1 MPERTE
7 YAHGTPSWVDLGT
20 TDVTGAETFYSG
32 IFGWEAER
40 MPAGDGI
47 YSMQNVR
54 GISAAGIY
62 EQPEEQK
69 AAGMQ
74 PAWTT
79 YFSVDDVDATTSK
92 VVPAGGR
99 VMMEAFDV
107 MDVRRMSVIGDPTGA
122 TLALWQAK
130 DGGRASLTGEHGAVS
145 WNELMS
151 SDAEKSKAFYEE
163 VLEVTHNSDPNM
175 GGYTMMMANGAPVAG
190 VVQRSEQ
197 MPR

>member
-99 VMMEAFDV
+99 V
-107 MDVRRMSVIGDPTGA
+107 IGDPTGA

-151 SDAEKSKAFYEE
+151 SDAEKSKAFSEE

-175 GGYTMMMANGAPVAG
+175 GGYTMMMANGPPVAG